1 MKICQHISAV
11 LAEPDVGT
19 VSHLFLVGGF
29 AESPLLQVVTMMM
42 LMEMRMMNMMII
54 MWGQC
59 PISFLLVGLLS
70 HSFAAGNYDDD
81 NTNNSDDFA
90 EMVVRGDEN
99 SL

>member
-1 MKICQHISAV
+1 M

-70 HSFAAGNYDDD
+70 HLAAGNLMMILI
-81 NTNNSDDFA
+81 T
-90 EMVVRGDEN
+90 MMTLLRWWW
-99 SL
+99 